1 MDLNNFFS
9 EESIVMNCQ
18 SRSKKNVL
26 ELISQ
31 IASGI
36 SETSEDIIFQKLYE
50 REKLGTTAF
59 GNGIA
64 IPHARIDN
72 LSEAR
77 IIILMLETA
86 IDFDSS
92 DGKKVDL
99 IISLLAPNNKNE
111 IHIKILSKIA
121 EMLDDKDYR
130 EKIRNCSNK
139 TEIKSVI
146 NSYQKN

>member
-1 MDLNNFFS
+1 MDLNKFFS
-9 EESIVMNCQ
+9 EDSILMNCQ

-72 LSEAR
+72 LSEAK

-121 EMLDDKDYR
+121 EMLDDEDYR

-139 TEIKSVI
+139 TEIKSVM
-146 NSYQKN
+146 NSYRKN

>member
-1 MDLNNFFS
+1 MDLNKFFS
-9 EESIVMNCQ
+9 EDSILMNCQ

-72 LSEAR
+72 LSEAK

-121 EMLDDKDYR
+121 EMLDAEDYR

>member
-1 MDLNNFFS
+1 MDLNKFFS
-9 EESIVMNCQ
+9 EDSILMNCQ

-72 LSEAR
+72 LSEAK

-121 EMLDDKDYR
+121 EMLDDEDYR

>member
-1 MDLNNFFS
+1 MDLNKFFS
-9 EESIVMNCQ
+9 EDSILMNCQ

-72 LSEAR
+72 LSEAK

-121 EMLDDKDYR
+121 EMLDDEDYR

-146 NSYQKN
+146 NSYRKN